1 MHCVLSPGPG
11 PQQPTEPQSA
21 LSPSAE
27 GEDPGEVC
35 GSPENRVCRQ
45 RTEVLPRYVN
55 PLEGLKGLVHEPT
68 PGPHS
73 QGQAAPPSIF
83 RNPSQPSG
91 HSKGK
96 LSQNRQELQPPEA
109 SPPKPRQPTP
119 PTQLLRSKTKASPT
133 TTSPYSPSSTVARG
147 ILTEKQTL
155 SYPCLEPFRGSFSL
169 LMKPRPPPCTPGPRM
184 PVPLPFPSF
193 LCHWDTPRPFLP

>member
-1 MHCVLSPGPG
+1 MHCVPSPGPG
-11 PQQPTEPQSA
+11 PQQPSELQSA

-73 QGQAAPPSIF
+73 QGQAASPSIF
-83 RNPSQPSG
+83 RNPSQPSE

-96 LSQNRQELQPPEA
+96 LSQNRQELQPPRLPHLNPGNPHL
-109 SPPKPRQPTP
+109 PPSCSGQKPKR
-119 PTQLLRSKTKASPT
+119 L
-133 TTSPYSPSSTVARG
+133 
-147 ILTEKQTL
+147 
-155 SYPCLEPFRGSFSL
+155 
-169 LMKPRPPPCTPGPRM
+169 PPPPPATVHPLQWPEGSLRKNRPCHTPA
-184 PVPLPFPSF
+184 
-193 LCHWDTPRPFLP
+193 